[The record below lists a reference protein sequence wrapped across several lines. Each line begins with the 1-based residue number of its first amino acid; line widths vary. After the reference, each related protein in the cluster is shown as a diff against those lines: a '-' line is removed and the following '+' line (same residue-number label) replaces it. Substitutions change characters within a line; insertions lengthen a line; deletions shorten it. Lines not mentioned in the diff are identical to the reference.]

1 MKCKCKFIKDSELE
15 IPQKEENEIEEIL
28 DNNEINDNVEQ
39 VECNYQQK
47 IIFNIMIMI

>member
-1 MKCKCKFIKDSELE
+1 MKCKSRLIIDTELE
-15 IPQKEENEIEEIL
+15 VLQKEKNEIL